1 MKLFVP
7 ALWTILAMA
16 SLLLTTRF
24 SHAFHIK
31 RVGRP
36 AVSALYLR
44 PFSAS
49 REKVRVD
56 DKAGFL
62 ALLNDL
68 RSILLSPEM
77 ATTSIKRSIQ
87 VSKAVAN
94 VAQAFLLDRRQF
106 LTPTGAISP
115 PKTLRKVF
123 EELGATYIKLGQF
136 IASSPTVF
144 PPDYVEEFQACL
156 DRTPTVPFSVIKK
169 VIEDDLRRPVKTL
182 FRSLDP
188 IPLASA
194 SIAQVHRA
202 VLGDGTAVVVK
213 VRKPGVD
220 STLKVDLA
228 FLLVASKLI
237 EFIAPGVSS
246 LSLANIV
253 SDIRNS
259 MLDELDFRKEAQN
272 ILNFREFLAANQ
284 IDDATAPKP
293 FLAYSGSRVLTMEYL
308 EGVPLVDLD
317 RIKGIVDDPPSVLLS
332 ALRTWAATVA
342 SNDQFHADL
351 HAGNLLVLS
360 DGRIGF
366 IDFGVVG
373 KISESFRAAA
383 RNLFN
388 ALVEVCHVREVGL
401 FIGSDCTVCHR
412 TIMWV

>member
-1 MKLFVP
+1 MKLFFP
-7 ALWTILAMA
+7 AVWTIFNMI
-16 SLLLTTRF
+16 LLSQTTRF
-24 SHAFHIK
+24 SHGFLVN

-36 AVSALYLR
+36 TVSVLHLR

-56 DKAGFL
+56 NKAGFFS
-62 ALLNDL
+62 LLNDL

-77 ATTSIKRSIQ
+77 ATTGFKRSLQ

-94 VAQAFLLDRRQF
+94 VAQAFILDRRQF
-106 LTPTGAISP
+106 LTPSGAISP
-115 PKTLRKVF
+115 PRTLRKIF

-156 DRTPTVPFSVIKK
+156 DRTPTVPFQTIKK
-169 VIEDDLRRPVKTL
+169 VIEDDLRRPVNAL

-202 VLGDGTAVVVK
+202 VLGDGTQVVVK

-237 EFIAPGVSS
+237 EFITPGISS

-253 SDIRNS
+253 SDIRDS

-272 ILNFREFLAANQ
+272 ILSFREFLAANQ
-284 IDDATAPKP
+284 INDATAPKP
-293 FLAYSGSRVLTMEYL
+293 YLAYSGSRVLTMEYL

-317 RIKGIVDDPPSVLLS
+317 RIKGIVSDPPSVLLS

-342 SNDQFHADL
+342 SHDQFHADL

-373 KISESFRAAA
+373 KISESFRSAAK
-383 RNLFN
+383 NLFN
-388 ALVEVCHVREVGL
+388 ALVEVCCR
-401 FIGSDCTVCHR
+401 
-412 TIMWV
+412 